1 MSEYINNN
9 QIRKEKL
16 FALAF
21 AIMIED
27 SDRKMI
33 DEYWEFIQEVR
44 PYDVL
49 FIVDKLM
56 KTGQDIGQIKKTT
69 AKIINLFYEPL
80 QELEKINKTPKS
92 PFLQLLEKENRNVE
106 SIINGLKEQVKNLSR
121 KSKKGEDYSSIK
133 KELLQIIIDLKEYEK
148 HYLKKENILFPYI
161 EKQYEDYRCV
171 SVMWSM
177 HDDYRE
183 SLRELE
189 LMLSSAEM
197 NLKDFHSEIGRLFF
211 AVKPTIFREEYIL
224 FPVAMD
230 LIPSNQWEELL
241 EEASEIGFSFFKA
254 DQSLFKKKEIE
265 KTKTAKGEN
274 GSLDLETGMLSVEQI
289 VLLFNHLPVDIT
301 YVDENDRV
309 QFFSQ
314 PKDRFFTRS
323 KSIIGRTVQN
333 CHPHE
338 SVYMVEKIVDAF
350 RKGEKDDASF
360 WIQMK
365 GKFILIKYFAI
376 RDKDGIFRGTLE
388 VSQDITDIRK
398 LDGERRLLDWE

>member
-21 AIMIED
+21 AIMVED

-33 DEYWEFIQEVR
+33 DEYWDFIKEVR

-80 QELEKINKTPKS
+80 QEIAKTNKQENS
-92 PFLQLLEKENRNVE
+92 LFLQLLTKENRQVE
-106 SIINGLKEQVKNLSR
+106 QTIELLKDLVKSLSK
-121 KSKKGEDYSSIK
+121 KSKKEEDISSLKVEI
-133 KELLQIIIDLKEYEK
+133 LQNVILLKEYEK
-148 HYLKKENILFPYI
+148 HYQKKENILFPYI
-161 EKQYEDYRCV
+161 EKQHEHYRCV

-183 SLRELE
+183 SLKELE
-189 LMLSSAEM
+189 IMLSSTEM

-211 AVKPTIFREEYIL
+211 AVKPTIFREEFIL

-230 LIPSNQWEELL
+230 LIPQDQWVELL
-241 EEASEIGFSFFKA
+241 KEAFEIGFSYIEVDSSILKT
-254 DQSLFKKKEIE
+254 QVKKKQEVLE
-265 KTKTAKGEN
+265 ESDGKH
-274 GSLDLETGMLSVEQI
+274 DLETGSLTVEQI

-376 RDKDGIFRGTLE
+376 RDKKGTFRGTLE